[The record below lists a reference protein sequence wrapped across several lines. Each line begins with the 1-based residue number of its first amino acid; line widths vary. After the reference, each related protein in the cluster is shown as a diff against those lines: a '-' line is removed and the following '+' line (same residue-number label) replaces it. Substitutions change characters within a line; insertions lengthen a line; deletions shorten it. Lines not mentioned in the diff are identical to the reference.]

1 MKSIILI
8 IGIMVS
14 TIGFAQNEI
23 SGFYSLSGFD
33 GNVDCNIFLYK
44 NGSYFLELSENV
56 TDDIV
61 ESLALSY
68 GKFSLTNNEVT
79 LIDKIHNYKMRLVL
93 ENKTLKVKQ
102 AFSFLISKRF
112 FLHDNSIIDE
122 TEFISPNINA
132 FMLQKERKSY
142 NISHNKLIPL
152 CLGVYEDGQGYK
164 LSIQQNNKYKLE
176 FKNIVLSE
184 GKWCRNTNELELKDI
199 NLRCSFYLLI
209 DNKKL
214 VSKLLLGDYKSF
226 LLIYK

>member
-1 MKSIILI
+1 
-8 IGIMVS
+8 MVS

-93 ENKTLKVKQ
+93 ENKTLKITV
-102 AFSFLISKRF
+102 
-112 FLHDNSIIDE
+112 H
-122 TEFISPNINA
+122 
-132 FMLQKERKSY
+132 
-142 NISHNKLIPL
+142 
-152 CLGVYEDGQGYK
+152 YEK
-164 LSIQQNNKYKLE
+164 
-176 FKNIVLSE
+176 
-184 GKWCRNTNELELKDI
+184 
-199 NLRCSFYLLI
+199 
-209 DNKKL
+209 DNKSVFIKHIF
-214 VSKLLLGDYKSF
+214 SIF
-226 LLIYK
+226 AIYNNVL

>member
-102 AFSFLISKRF
+102 AFSFLVNKRF
-112 FLHDNSIIDE
+112 IRNDYVYMEDYGSYRSDVNPL
-122 TEFISPNINA
+122 
-132 FMLQKERKSY
+132 LVQKEHKSY

-152 CLGVYEDGQGYK
+152 YLGVYEDGQGYK
-164 LSIQQNNKYKLE
+164 LSIQQNN
-176 FKNIVLSE
+176 
-184 GKWCRNTNELELKDI
+184 
-199 NLRCSFYLLI
+199 
-209 DNKKL
+209 NKITRDAL
-214 VSKLLLGDYKSF
+214 V
-226 LLIYK
+226 

>member
-1 MKSIILI
+1 
-8 IGIMVS
+8 MVS

-93 ENKTLKVKQ
+93 ENKILKITEHYEK
-102 AFSFLISKRF
+102 
-112 FLHDNSIIDE
+112 DNSYSVSNSVE
-122 TEFISPNINA
+122 W
-132 FMLQKERKSY
+132 Y
-142 NISHNKLIPL
+142 C
-152 CLGVYEDGQGYK
+152 CL
-164 LSIQQNNKYKLE
+164 
-176 FKNIVLSE
+176 
-184 GKWCRNTNELELKDI
+184 
-199 NLRCSFYLLI
+199 
-209 DNKKL
+209 
-214 VSKLLLGDYKSF
+214 
-226 LLIYK
+226 

>member
-1 MKSIILI
+1 MKIIILI

-23 SGFYSLSGFD
+23 SGFYSIGRVAR
-33 GNVDCNIFLYK
+33 GIDCNLYLYN
-44 NGSYFLELSENV
+44 NGNYYIELSEFLSN
-56 TDDIV
+56 DIV
-61 ESLALSY
+61 FAVVLSY
-68 GKFSLTNNEVT
+68 GKFSLVNKEVM
-79 LIDKIHNYKMRLVL
+79 LVDEIHNFKIRLVVD
-93 ENKTLKVKQ
+93 NKALIAKQ
-102 AFSFLISKRF
+102 AFSFLVNKRF
-112 FLHDNSIIDE
+112 IRNDYVYMEDYGSYRSDVNPL
-122 TEFISPNINA
+122 
-132 FMLQKERKSY
+132 LVQKEHKSY

-214 VSKLLLGDYKSF
+214 VSKLLPGEYKSCS
-226 LLIYK
+226 LIYK